1 MSRRLERQ
9 REKLREQV
17 IAELTD
23 RCTRLGESVQLLPGS
38 QIHWNGTLQDV
49 HQTVYDTSGEKVTI
63 LGVEIWND
71 AAQDVRFVP
80 WHAVQLVI
88 PPDPED

>member
-1 MSRRLERQ
+1 MSKRLERQ
-9 REKLREQV
+9 RAALRLAIEEGLSQTCRNL
-17 IAELTD
+17 AQ
-23 RCTRLGESVQLLPGS
+23 SVQLLPGA
-38 QIHWNGTLQDV
+38 QIHWKNGIEDV
-49 HQTVYDTSGEKVTI
+49 HQTVFDTSGEKVTI

-80 WHAVQLVI
+80 WHAVDLVI